1 MRRFAVTV
9 LAVLALSACQIALPG
24 EKAAPATVTSPIAGD
39 VIEVQSL
46 DAPPAQAMPPAALPS
61 DAGKVVP
68 EVPENPPLKTPKPAE
83 QAKGQPVQPTDPVP
97 EAEALPAP
105 VVVKS
110 PAQLACEK
118 RKGVWTAAGSGGAN
132 FCQKPTKDA
141 GTACRR
147 ATDCE
152 GYCLAR
158 SNTCA
163 PVTPMFGCQ
172 EILNEYGRVLTQC
185 LD

>member
-24 EKAAPATVTSPIAGD
+24 KKAAPATAPSPIAGD

-46 DAPPAQAMPPAALPS
+46 DAPPAQAMPPIALPA
-61 DAGKVVP
+61 DGEKAGSGG
-68 EVPENPPLKTPKPAE
+68 PENPPPKAPTRAE
-83 QAKGQPVQPTDPVP
+83 KAKVQPVSPTEPPPVP
-97 EAEALPAP
+97 EAAPAP

-141 GTACRR
+141 GKACRR
-147 ATDCE
+147 ATDCQ